1 MKLPF
6 RALFV
11 YAINE
16 ISCGTGRLPTR
27 RVAFVRRSITGRFKV
42 EVTYLPAF
50 SKDSYFLFLDPRTI
64 NDFVWLTQLV
74 IQNKDPNHNL
84 FTISGALHSKSKFL
98 QEPESFMLNV
108 LTSPTAVLR
117 CVPARLRSMLAPK
130 DLFGELAINYLVKTI
145 VFASN
150 ELIRRFGE
158 PGTSDVWGAAA
169 VVIDDEIVTAL
180 LTGDEERRKID
191 LERVETFMT
200 QSKPEAY
207 ELVLGFAYASDVAQA
222 LIVAAFSPK
231 QIWESIIYGGLGRP
245 LEALKTLK
253 KNAEARV
260 TNAPT
265 PPRGRQSVNVIR
277 GLLGL
282 TRKARNQEKAIEET
296 EKRGG
301 AQ

>member
-27 RVAFVRRSITGRFKV
+27 RVTFVRRSIAGRFKV

-50 SKDSYFLFLDPRTI
+50 SRDPYFLFLDSRTI

-74 IQNKDPNHNL
+74 IQNKDPNHDL

-98 QEPESFMLNV
+98 QNPESFMLNV
-108 LTSPTAVLR
+108 LTSPTALLK
-117 CVPARLRSMLAPK
+117 CVPTRMKSVFAPK
-130 DLFGELAINYLVKTI
+130 DLYGELAINYLVKTI

-150 ELIRRFGE
+150 ELIEKFGE

-169 VVIDDEIVTAL
+169 VVIDDEMVTAL

-191 LERVETFMT
+191 LERVETFMA

-222 LIVAAFSPK
+222 LIAAAFSPK
-231 QIWESIIYGGLGRP
+231 QIWEGIIYGGLGRP
-245 LEALKTLK
+245 LEALKSSRRDTK
-253 KNAEARV
+253 TEPPET
-260 TNAPT
+260 TN
-265 PPRGRQSVNVIR
+265 PPRVRRTVALTQ
-277 GLLGL
+277 GLSAL
-282 TRKARNQEKAIEET
+282 TRRIKKSNKDTEKIEE
-296 EKRGG
+296 GG
-301 AQ
+301 GQ